1 MTNFVKSA
9 DGTQI
14 AYDRLGSG
22 PLVVLVSGMF
32 SHRPEFQDE
41 AEQLATRFTALNY
54 DRRGEARAAT
64 PPRMRQNERSR
75 ISPRSSKPREDPRWF
90 MAAHLEQV

>member
-32 SHRPEFQDE
+32 SHRPAFQEE
-41 AEQLATRFTALNY
+41 AEQLA
-54 DRRGEARAAT
+54 
-64 PPRMRQNERSR
+64 
-75 ISPRSSKPREDPRWF
+75 
-90 MAAHLEQV
+90 